1 MARARGSHAA
11 GMAELRQAT
20 ADLGAQLAQIE
31 ETFAEVLPRE
41 ARNISRRAIV
51 AVAREVRDDIRSA
64 APVDEG
70 TLRKAVRSRREKGGK
85 DRAEAGIRITE
96 GAEARHDAFHWRFV
110 EFGTQYIPPVPF
122 ILPTIKAWRPKVGGA
137 FVKNWWPQFEREMA
151 KRDKRA

>member
-51 AVAREVRDDIRSA
+51 AVAREVRPRRRDPGKGDRSPSSEFSYA
-64 APVDEG
+64 SPSAGRRAP
-70 TLRKAVRSRREKGGK
+70 
-85 DRAEAGIRITE
+85 
-96 GAEARHDAFHWRFV
+96 
-110 EFGTQYIPPVPF
+110 
-122 ILPTIKAWRPKVGGA
+122 RPG
-137 FVKNWWPQFEREMA
+137 
-151 KRDKRA
+151 